1 MPSKKDL
8 KRDYQERPKQAG
20 VFQIKNTVNGKV
32 LLGSSLNLDGPLNL
46 HKFQLT
52 MGNHRNRELQQ
63 DWNALGPDAFV
74 FEILEVV
81 KVTDDPFFNVADELT
96 LLEQIWI
103 EELKPFGERG
113 YNITDAI
120 RQA

>member
-1 MPSKKDL
+1 MTSRRDL

-20 VFQIKNTVNGKV
+20 VFQIKNTINGKV

-52 MGNHRNRELQQ
+52 MGNHRNRALQQ
-63 DWNALGPDAFV
+63 DWNSFGADAFV
-74 FEILEVV
+74 FEIIDIV
-81 KVTDDPFFNVADELT
+81 KVTDDPFFNVGDELT

-103 EELKPFGERG
+103 EELNPVGERG
-113 YNITDAI
+113 YNVSPSI